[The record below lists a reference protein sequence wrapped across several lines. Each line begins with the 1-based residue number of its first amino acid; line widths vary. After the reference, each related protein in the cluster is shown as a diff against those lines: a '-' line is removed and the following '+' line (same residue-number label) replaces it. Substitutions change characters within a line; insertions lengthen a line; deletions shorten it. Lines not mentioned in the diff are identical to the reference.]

1 MAEDLD
7 DRWYFNVDTGKAE
20 KGPAKRG
27 YLESRLGPYHS
38 KEEAE
43 RGLDELHARNKRMDE
58 EDRLWEEGR

>member
-7 DRWYFNVDTGKAE
+7 DRWYFNVDTRKAE

-27 YLESRLGPYHS
+27 YLESRLGPYRS